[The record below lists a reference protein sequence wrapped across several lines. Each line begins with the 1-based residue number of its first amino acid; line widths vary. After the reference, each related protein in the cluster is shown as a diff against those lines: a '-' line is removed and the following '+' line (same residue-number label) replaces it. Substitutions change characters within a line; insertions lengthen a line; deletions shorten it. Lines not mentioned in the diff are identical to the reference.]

1 MGGTLGSGR
10 AASAGNRVPA
20 SRPLARAQIMF
31 FLRFVAHRDV
41 MFKELRSMGGALCP
55 ACAKRIS
62 SRLDAVGWRVSIAA
76 IRP

>member
-1 MGGTLGSGR
+1 
-10 AASAGNRVPA
+10 
-20 SRPLARAQIMF
+20 MF

-62 SRLDAVGWRVSIAA
+62 SRLDAVGWRASIAA